1 MKHFRISIALLLT
14 VFSLLGFNCSKNNKP
29 AVGDKQTPE
38 ADKYKIIAAFPNL
51 PGIGSPI
58 DLMSPEDGTNRI
70 FVVAQKGVIY
80 QFANNA
86 DTKDAGIF
94 LDISSKISSG
104 GETGLLGMAFHPA
117 FKTNGYVYVNYTRM
131 NPDLETV
138 ISRFKVSSSNANIAD
153 NASEEILLTYTQPFS
168 NHNGG
173 KIAFGNDGFLYIAAG
188 DGGSGGDP
196 MRNGQNKGSLLGKI
210 LRLDVNSAEGGKK
223 YGIPADNPFKA
234 NKNGFK
240 EEIYAYGLRNPWR
253 FNFDK
258 ATGILWAADVGQ
270 DRFEEID
277 IIEKGGN
284 YGWNV
289 MEANE
294 CFGSGDCD
302 KAGMV
307 LPIWNYG
314 RSEGGS
320 VTGGYVCHDKNLTD
334 LAGKYIYGD
343 FLSGN
348 IWALTF
354 SGKKAV
360 NNDLIANVTS
370 GSLSSFGEDSNGNL
384 FILNYSDGKIYK
396 LMADK

>member
-1 MKHFRISIALLLT
+1 
-14 VFSLLGFNCSKNNKP
+14 
-29 AVGDKQTPE
+29 
-38 ADKYKIIAAFPNL
+38 
-51 PGIGSPI
+51 
-58 DLMSPEDGTNRI
+58 
-70 FVVAQKGVIY
+70 
-80 QFANNA
+80 
-86 DTKDAGIF
+86 
-94 LDISSKISSG
+94 
-104 GETGLLGMAFHPA
+104 
-117 FKTNGYVYVNYTRM
+117 
-131 NPDLETV
+131 
-138 ISRFKVSSSNANIAD
+138 
-153 NASEEILLTYTQPFS
+153 
-168 NHNGG
+168 
-173 KIAFGNDGFLYIAAG
+173 
-188 DGGSGGDP
+188 
-196 MRNGQNKGSLLGKI
+196 
-210 LRLDVNSAEGGKK
+210 LDVNSAEGGKK
-223 YGIPADNPFKA
+223 YAIPADNPFKA

-258 ATGILWAADVGQ
+258 ATGTLWAADVGQ

-294 CFGSGDCD
+294 CFGSSDCD
-302 KAGMV
+302 KAGMA

-320 VTGGYVCHDKNLTD
+320 ITGGYVCHDKNLPG

-396 LMADK
+396 LIAEK